1 MSAGRIAV
9 LVAGSIATLLAKHDI
24 EYARWEY

>member
-9 LVAGSIATLLAKHDI
+9 LVAGSIATLSCKHDI
-24 EYARWEY
+24 EYARWDY